1 MIDFSG
7 RTTRAGTRGIAAAAV
22 VSCFTVMPQLASH
35 GTANAD
41 GPGGS
46 ASRTHDHRQAG
57 REHDTRQGG
66 REHDARQGGRED
78 VRPGAREHDVRTGGK
93 ENDGRPG
100 GGAQADHR
108 TAPDGDQGASGRE
121 HRSAGVERDRK
132 GRRLPPRTRIIFDTQ
147 APQGPVVPG
156 RTYSWPYSVTN
167 TGSAPAK
174 NVTFTTRPN
183 RHLKVVGTPEKCH
196 WRGGRDL
203 ICDIGVVPGG
213 GTKRGTL
220 TATVDPD
227 APNGRPLSSPAK
239 ISWQGRPGSTARE
252 AAFPPVKAS
261 RATDLAVTDSAL
273 PEVVQPGSEVP
284 YEISVTNEGPVTAEA
299 VVVRSSVAG
308 DLLGSPCGSPFGPLQ
323 TLAGKIAPLKPA
335 VPACGITQDKPLRT
349 AGETPADSPCAAQ
362 TAHAAPPCSAPNS
375 AGHACGACA
384 GTQAPATG
392 QACHA
397 CGGAQAPAA
406 GQACQACGGAQ
417 TSAAG
422 QACHACAGAQPP
434 AAGQSCGACA
444 GQHETAA
451 PACGAAAQGASC
463 ASSPARVAVQ
473 PGKTDAVGAESGIHR
488 TGPAESPVGPGTKV
502 DSPTRSEGTVEIPT
516 GPGNKAETPGGD
528 TPVVIGKDRNH
539 CVTQGAG
546 FICPLGSIPPGKTRT
561 LRLAVRARPHAH
573 PGRFRCVSTV
583 GSGTPDENPGNNSVA
598 CHTRN
603 ARPIPALPHH
613 GRPIH
618 ARPVGGHRLPHTGFP
633 YGTVALG
640 GLGLA
645 GAGLLLLRIGRRRS
659 EEGSIR

>member
-7 RTTRAGTRGIAAAAV
+7 RATRAGTRGIAAAAV

-35 GTANAD
+35 ETANAD

-46 ASRTHDHRQAG
+46 ASRTHDHRPA
-57 REHDTRQGG
+57 G

-93 ENDGRPG
+93 ENDGRT
-100 GGAQADHR
+100 GAGNQADHQA
-108 TAPDGDQGASGRE
+108 APERDHGTSGRE
-121 HRSAGVERDRK
+121 QQHRPAGAERDRR

-167 TGSAPAK
+167 TGSEPAK

-183 RHLKVVGTPEKCH
+183 RHLKVLATPEKCH

-220 TATVDPD
+220 TATVDPN

-261 RATDLAVTDSAL
+261 RPTDLAVTDSAL
-273 PEVVQPGSEVP
+273 PEVVRPGSEVP

-299 VVVRSSVAG
+299 VVVRSSVGG
-308 DLLGSPCGSPFGPLQ
+308 DLLGSPCGSPLGPVQ

-335 VPACGITQDKPLRT
+335 VPACGITQDKPQRT
-349 AGETPADSPCAAQ
+349 AEETPADSPCAARATQ
-362 TAHAAPPCSAPNS
+362 AAPPCAAPNS
-375 AGHACGACA
+375 AAGHACGACA
-384 GTQAPATG
+384 GAQAPPAG

-397 CGGAQAPAA
+397 CGGVQPPAA
-406 GQACQACGGAQ
+406 GQACG
-417 TSAAG
+417 
-422 QACHACAGAQPP
+422 ACAGARPP
-434 AAGQSCGACA
+434 ATGQACGACA
-444 GQHETAA
+444 AQHETTA
-451 PACGAAAQGASC
+451 PACGAAGQGAPC
-463 ASSPARVAVQ
+463 GSSPARVAVA
-473 PGKTDAVGAESGIHR
+473 PGKADAVGAENGIH
-488 TGPAESPVGPGTKV
+488 GGAPESPVGPGTKV
-502 DSPTRSEGTVEIPT
+502 DSPTRSEG
-516 GPGNKAETPGGD
+516 NAEAPGGD
-528 TPVVIGKDRNH
+528 TPIVIGKDRHH

-561 LRLAVRARPHAH
+561 LRLAVRGRPHAH

-603 ARPIPALPHH
+603 ARPIPA
-613 GRPIH
+613 RPVSG
-618 ARPVGGHRLPHTGFP
+618 RPVGSHRLPHTGFP

-659 EEGSIR
+659 EEGQIR